1 MLVGTIARTAAL
13 ALAVMA
19 GGGSALAEDAD
30 TNANAPSPAPAPA
43 PVFTLPSVEIIGT
56 TPVQGVGIER
66 DKVPS
71 NVQTVPSS
79 RLDVPAAHSLS
90 DILNSGVG
98 SVTVNEVSV
107 NPFQPDVSFRG
118 FTASPL
124 LGVPQGIAIYQNG
137 VRVNE
142 PFGDTVQW
150 DVVPEFAIDSVQ
162 VIPGANPVFGLNALG
177 GAIALQMK
185 NGFNF
190 KGFTAEGSG
199 GSWGRREG
207 TMEFGAQEGDVGF
220 YIGGTGFDENGWRES
235 SPSKVGQTYA
245 DARWRGNEGEAGISF
260 GYAMTNLSGVQPAP
274 VQLLDQSWSAAF
286 TVPDVS
292 KNELIGV
299 TGDANYFV
307 NDTVS
312 VQGNLHMRRLISHG
326 LNSNTAD
333 FADCTGIGGPPGT
346 LCANAGTPDETQ
358 ITALSG
364 NPIPTVVGG
373 DAVDVTSTTDTIFYG
388 GSLQSTVADDLFGH
402 TNQFIAGTSLD
413 FANVYYHNEG
423 NIGFL
428 NANRSVVPSGIFISG
443 DDFNTALDTK
453 NMYFGA
459 YASDTFSITD
469 SLAATLSGRY
479 NIATLDLMDH
489 LGQSLNGSHEF
500 IRFNPAAGLTYK
512 VADNVT
518 TYVNYSEANR
528 APTAVELSCA
538 DPTQPCRVPNAF
550 LADPPLAQVVNRSVE
565 LGAHGKVKAWD
576 GKAPIAWSADVFGSR
591 NYNDIIF
598 VSQGAGSGGGFFQ
611 NAGITQRLGAELNL
625 NGTVDDF
632 TWYLDYAY
640 IRATFESNL
649 TISSPFNPGANANG
663 NILVTPG
670 DRIPGIPLHSV
681 KTGVGYNVTPKWN
694 VALES
699 IINSGVFLRGDEA
712 NLLSETDAYAVF
724 NLRSSYKITD
734 YLEAFAKIDNIFDSR
749 YETFGT
755 LGDPSQVFPSFSDP
769 RFLSPG
775 APIGAWA
782 GLRVTL

>member
-1 MLVGTIARTAAL
+1 MPGVRFAAVFAVAAL
-13 ALAVMA
+13 IGAKV
-19 GGGSALAEDAD
+19 ALAEDLSQENGGA
-30 TNANAPSPAPAPA
+30 TPAPAAA

-66 DKVPS
+66 DKVPA
-71 NVQTVPSS
+71 NVQTVPTS
-79 RLDVPAAHSLS
+79 RLETPATPTLS
-90 DILNSGVG
+90 EILNSSVG
-98 SVTVNEVSV
+98 SVTVNDVAVS
-107 NPFQPDVSFRG
+107 PFQPDVSFRG

-190 KGFTAEGSG
+190 KGYSAEGSG

-207 TMEFGAQEGDVGF
+207 MMEYGASEGNVGF
-220 YIGGTGFDENGWRES
+220 YFGGTGFAEKSWRQS
-235 SPSKVGQTYA
+235 SPSKVGQAYA
-245 DARWRGNEGEAGISF
+245 DARWRGDNGEAGVSF
-260 GYAMTNLSGVQPAP
+260 GYAATRLSGVQPSP
-274 VQLLDQSWSAAF
+274 IQLLDQSWSSAF
-286 TVPDVS
+286 TTPDIT
-292 KNELIGV
+292 KNELIAL
-299 TGDANYFV
+299 TGDGNYFV
-307 NDTVS
+307 SDTVS
-312 VQGNLHMRRLISHG
+312 VQGNFHMRRLIGRG

-346 LCANAGTPDETQ
+346 LCADAGTPSETQ
-358 ITALSG
+358 ITALNG
-364 NPIPTVVGG
+364 QPIPTSAGG
-373 DAVDVTSTTDTIFYG
+373 NAVDVTSTTDTIFYG
-388 GSLQSTVADDLFGH
+388 GALQSTVSDDLFGH
-402 TNQFIAGTSLD
+402 TNQFLAGTSLD
-413 FANVYYHNEG
+413 FAHVAYRNEG

-428 NANRSVVPSGIFISG
+428 DPDRNVVPSGFFISG
-443 DDFNTALDTK
+443 YDFNTALDTK

-459 YASDTFSITD
+459 YFSDTFSITD
-469 SLAATLSGRY
+469 ALAATLAGRY
-479 NIATLDLMDH
+479 NSATLELMDH
-489 LGQSLNGSHEF
+489 LGQSLNGNDEF
-500 IRFNPAAGLTYK
+500 IRFNPSAGLTYK
-512 VADNVT
+512 LAGNAT
-518 TYVNYSEANR
+518 TYFNYSEANR

-538 DPTQPCRVPNAF
+538 DPTRPCRVPNAF
-550 LADPPLAQVVNRSVE
+550 LSDPPLSQVVNRSVE
-565 LGAHGKVKAWD
+565 LGARGQAKAWE
-576 GKAPIAWSADVFGSR
+576 GRAPIAWSADIFGSR

-598 VSQGAGSGGGFFQ
+598 VSQGAGAGGGFFQ
-611 NAGITQRLGAELNL
+611 NAGITQRVGAEVNL
-625 NGTVDDF
+625 NGSVEDF
-632 TWYLDYAY
+632 NWYLDYSF

-649 TISSPFNPGANANG
+649 TVRSPFNPGADANG
-663 NILVTPG
+663 NIRVRPG

-681 KTGVGYNVTPKWN
+681 KMGVGYNVTPKWN
-694 VALES
+694 VAVES
-699 IINSGVFLRGDEA
+699 IVNSGVFLRGDEA
-712 NLLSETDAYAVF
+712 NLLSETDAYAIF

-734 YLEAFAKIDNIFDSR
+734 YLEAFAKVNNVFDTR

-782 GLRVTL
+782 GLRVKI

>member
-1 MLVGTIARTAAL
+1 MPVWTMIRAAAL
-13 ALAVMA
+13 ALAVAA

-30 TNANAPSPAPAPA
+30 QGTNAPTPA

-66 DKVPS
+66 DKVPA

-79 RLDVPAAHSLS
+79 RLDRPAKSNLS

-107 NPFQPDVSFRG
+107 NPFQPDISFRG

-150 DVVPEFAIDSVQ
+150 DAVPEFAIDSVQ

-190 KGFTAEGSG
+190 QGFRTEGSA
-199 GSWGRREG
+199 GSWGRKEG
-207 TMEFGAQEGDVGF
+207 TMEYGAKEGNVGF
-220 YIGGTGFDENGWRES
+220 YFGGTGFDEDGWRQM

-245 DARWRGNEGEAGISF
+245 DARWRGDNGEAGISF
-260 GYAMTNLSGVQPAP
+260 GYATSKLSGVQPSP
-274 VQLLDQSWSAAF
+274 EELLAEDWTAAF
-286 TVPDVS
+286 TTPDITR
-292 KNELIGV
+292 NQLFAL

-307 NDTVS
+307 SDTVS
-312 VQGNLHMRRLISHG
+312 VQGNLHARRLISHG
-326 LNSNTAD
+326 LNSNTAE
-333 FADCTGIGGPPGT
+333 FTDCATFGGPAGF
-346 LCANAGTPDETQ
+346 LCDPNADIPAAP
-358 ITALSG
+358 ITDLAG
-364 NPIPTVVGG
+364 QPIPTSIGG
-373 DAVDVTSTTDTIFYG
+373 SGVDVTSMTDTKFYG
-388 GSLQSTVADDLFGH
+388 GSLQSTVSDDLFGH
-402 TNQFIAGTSLD
+402 TNQFIVGTSLD
-413 FANVYYHNEG
+413 FANVGYHNEG
-423 NIGFL
+423 DIGFL
-428 NANRSVVPSGIFISG
+428 NADRFLVPSGILISG
-443 DDFNTALDTK
+443 NEFNTSLDTE

-459 YASDTFSITD
+459 YFSDTFSITD
-469 SLAATLSGRY
+469 ALAATLSGRY
-479 NIATLDLMDH
+479 NIATLKITDH
-489 LGQSLNGSHEF
+489 LGDSLNGDHEF
-500 IRFNPAAGLTYK
+500 IRFNPAAGFTYK

-538 DPTQPCRVPNAF
+538 DPAQPCRVPNAF

-565 LGAHGKVKAWD
+565 VGAHGNLKAWD
-576 GKAPIAWSADVFGSR
+576 GKAPIAWSADIFGSR
-591 NYNDIIF
+591 NFNDIIF

-611 NAGITQRLGAELNL
+611 NAGITQRMGAELNL
-625 NGTVDDF
+625 GGTIGNVN
-632 TWYLDYAY
+632 WYLDYSY
-640 IRATFESNL
+640 IQATFQSHL

-663 NILVTPG
+663 NILVNPG
-670 DRIPGIPLHSV
+670 DRIPGIPFHTA
-681 KTGVGYNVTPKWN
+681 KAGVGYNISDKWN
-694 VALES
+694 VMLES
-699 IINSGVFLRGDEA
+699 IINSSVFLRGDEA
-712 NLLSETDAYAVF
+712 NLLAPVDGYVIF

-755 LGDPSQVFPSFSDP
+755 LGDPSQVFPSFSNS